1 METGAAPEAKDLLLR
16 LIESCGGTYVDSG
29 KQDAVKAVEEWTDGR
44 LADIVYECIGAEA
57 TLDQS
62 VRMTKPGGKIMVMGV
77 FGRKPVIDMNT
88 LQEAERAIYTSQ
100 AHIDE
105 IAVALEKLRSGEI
118 PAGELITRE
127 VTLDTLVSDG
137 FEELIAHG
145 PEHIK
150 VLIRIG
156 GQM

>member
-1 METGAAPEAKDLLLR
+1 M
-16 LIESCGGTYVDSG
+16 DSSSR
-29 KQDAVKAVEEWTDGR
+29 DAVQAVAEWTDGN

-62 VRMTKPGGKIMVMGV
+62 IRMTKPGGKIMVMGV
-77 FGRKPVIDMNT
+77 FGRRPTVDINT

-105 IAVALEKLRSGEI
+105 IAVALERLRNGDI
-118 PAGELITRE
+118 PAGKLVTRE
-127 VTLDTLVSDG
+127 VTLDTLVEDG

-150 VLIRIG
+150 IMIRIG